1 MTAETTTPSAKP
13 GGQSGLFGRGMLYV
27 VVWSLQLVAGTVV
40 SPILAHLLGPSE
52 FGALASAIAL
62 HQVLSVLALLGLDQ
76 ALVLQRSE
84 DDNGR
89 NARGLA
95 AVGIGLA
102 FTVAII
108 AASTAPLWRGLLG
121 FDDYET
127 LVFAVILW
135 TGPAAAVQ
143 VMLALLVTED
153 RLRPFAIVSG
163 ISAVGGQVGGILLLL
178 FVHNDA
184 TTYAWG
190 GVASQF
196 LAVVIGVVVTR
207 PSIRGLV
214 NWSITMRA
222 MRLGIPLAFGG
233 LAYFLLNAGDR
244 IIIQAILGPAEV
256 GRYQVAYVVGSVII
270 LLLTFTS
277 AAWTPRFAALR
288 NERDRRD
295 LAAQSRDELYRIL
308 MPVLLGVT
316 LGAPVLLRI
325 VAPASFEPESLTA
338 VVFLVALCAFPV
350 ATSGAVTRLLVI
362 LRRGKTVGAI
372 SVIGAAVNV
381 ALNFLL
387 IPMIGILGAA
397 VATLVAYILL
407 ALLQLWALPTEPRM
421 ARPPWRLVL
430 ACLAIAAASAGS
442 VFLPQTDAWNTAKF
456 IAAVA
461 CLPWFF
467 LQMRRA
473 RRGQESPS
481 SQGEGGPERAPFRR
495 TSRRR
500 SG

>member
-1 MTAETTTPSAKP
+1 MSAETETSSGTP
-13 GGQSGLFGRGMLYV
+13 GGRSGLFGRGMLYV

-84 DDNGR
+84 DADDR

-102 FTVAII
+102 FTIAIV

-153 RLRPFAIVSG
+153 RLRPFAMVSG
-163 ISAVGGQVGGILLLL
+163 ISAVGGQIGGILLLL

-196 LAVVIGVVVTR
+196 LAVILGVVITR

-214 NWSITMRA
+214 NWPVTRRA

-288 NERDRRD
+288 DERERRD

-308 MPVLLGVT
+308 MPVLLGIT

-372 SVIGAAVNV
+372 SAIGAAVNV
-381 ALNFLL
+381 ALNLLL
-387 IPMIGILGAA
+387 IPVIGILGAA
-397 VATLVAYILL
+397 VATLVAYVLL
-407 ALLQLWALPTEPRM
+407 AALQLWALPAEPRM
-421 ARPPWRLVL
+421 ALPSWRLVL
-430 ACLAIAAASAGS
+430 ACLAIVGVSAGS
-442 VFLPQTDAWNTAKF
+442 VLLPQTDPWNIAKF
-456 IAAVA
+456 VVAVA

-467 LQMRRA
+467 LRMRRA
-473 RRGQESPS
+473 RAATTA
-481 SQGEGGPERAPFRR
+481 GEGDDSTYPDRVSPVDNGETPE
-495 TSRRR
+495 
-500 SG
+500 